1 MAYHLAANFLLVIH
15 ALFIAFV
22 VLGGLFVLWRRWMAW
37 VHLPV
42 VAYGIAIEWIG
53 WICPLTPLEN
63 RMRLAAGEEGY
74 SSSFIEHYLL
84 PLVYPAEYTRELQL
98 LLGALVL
105 LVNVAIYAIV
115 LRQVAKRRKT
125 P

>member
-1 MAYHLAANFLLVIH
+1 MWYHLAANVLLVIH

-22 VLGGLFVLWRRWMAW
+22 VLGGLLVLWRRWMAF
-37 VHLPV
+37 VHLPIV
-42 VAYGIAIEWIG
+42 LYGIAIEWIG

-84 PLVYPAEYTRELQL
+84 PLVYPVDYTRELQL
-98 LLGALVL
+98 MLGALVL
-105 LVNVAIYAIV
+105 LVNLLVYAALGWQA
-115 LRQVAKRRKT
+115 LRGRKE
-125 P
+125 